1 MKRILFGVLA
11 AVFSFG
17 VGATTLSPISLLNP
31 AGSAAGQVI
40 ASTGP
45 SSAPVWTVITP
56 AAIGGLKASNNLS
69 DVASATAALTNLG
82 GLSTTAAAS
91 TYLTQANATSTYATI
106 SNLALKAALA
116 APLSQ
121 FAATSSAQ
129 LAGVISDETGSG
141 SLVFGTSPAIA
152 TPAITGGSINS
163 ASVGGTTPSSGVFTT
178 LKSNSAVHL
187 SYKNTSAQSIPAST
201 ATTIAGWTSVFD
213 SGSNFNAS
221 TGVFTAPN
229 AGYYLVSGE
238 IMFNVSSGAVN
249 NQFQALVIANGVTVF
264 NPIFIVQAT
273 TTPLALLPFSVV
285 VSLAAGQ
292 TVSVQALQTN
302 TSAQTLNVGANANV
316 LSIVQIP

>member
-1 MKRILFGVLA
+1 MKRILVGALLA
-11 AVFSFG
+11 LLSCASD
-17 VGATTLSPISLLNP
+17 ATTLSPISLLNP
-31 AGSAAGQVI
+31 AGSASGQVI

-45 SSAPVWTVITP
+45 SSAPAWTTITP

-163 ASVGGTTPSSGVFTT
+163 ASVGATTPSSGAFTT

-213 SGSNFNAS
+213 S
-221 TGVFTAPN
+221 
-229 AGYYLVSGE
+229 E
-238 IMFNVSSGAVN
+238 
-249 NQFQALVIANGVTVF
+249 
-264 NPIFIVQAT
+264 
-273 TTPLALLPFSVV
+273 LARKKW
-285 VSLAAGQ
+285 
-292 TVSVQALQTN
+292 
-302 TSAQTLNVGANANV
+302 
-316 LSIVQIP
+316 IPC